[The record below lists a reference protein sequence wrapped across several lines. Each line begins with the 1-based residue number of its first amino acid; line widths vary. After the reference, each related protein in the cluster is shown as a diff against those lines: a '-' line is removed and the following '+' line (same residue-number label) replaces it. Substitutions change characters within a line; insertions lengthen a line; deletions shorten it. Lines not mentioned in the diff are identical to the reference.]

1 VSVRRWQDWEPRI
14 NWLDE
19 RGCQTTPPATTRNN
33 MKQIIAHVLRCRC
46 CPRHW
51 HSQYGPLVQ
60 VTQVVEAVDAVP
72 LNSKPG
78 AQSATAS
85 GQRSMRVRLKSVR
98 WSAHAEVMGGCAML
112 LCLFGVHLSCVLP
125 AARTVVLCCNDSRQ
139 RTWIHLHSTC
149 DLTHRRSSERQSQS
163 DAGANQ
169 LYRWSRQSLFSWCP

>member
-1 VSVRRWQDWEPRI
+1 LVSSPSGHGVEVLGDVALPPAPAHGAQHKPNSTAAARVSQAVAGLGARI

-19 RGCQTTPPATTRNN
+19 VARPPPPATTRNN

-60 VTQVVEAVDAVP
+60 VTQVVEAVVAVP

-85 GQRSMRVRLKSVR
+85 SQRSMRVMTEISQVVSRCRSHGWVCHVSLLVRCASVLLVACSKNS
-98 WSAHAEVMGGCAML
+98 SA
-112 LCLFGVHLSCVLP
+112 VL
-125 AARTVVLCCNDSRQ
+125 Q
-139 RTWIHLHSTC
+139 
-149 DLTHRRSSERQSQS
+149 
-163 DAGANQ
+163 
-169 LYRWSRQSLFSWCP
+169 